1 MIRINLLTSYNETN
15 KSGGIST
22 EGVSDE
28 NKTILKEAI
37 KRVFV
42 FAIGPIGL
50 IIYESNKIPELEAK
64 LRETNSK
71 FEEAKQFNDSKQNLA
86 QEIKKYEDI
95 QAKFNAQMDFINQID
110 RDKINEYRLLTLIK
124 NSTPEKVWINKL
136 SVIGNNLTINAES
149 ADAKEL
155 EGFMAKLSESD
166 FITQVRPNS
175 QTDKKDFAGSGVETT
190 VFEITANL
198 VSRGKL

>member
-15 KSGGIST
+15 KSGGVST

-28 NKTILKEAI
+28 NKTILKEAV
-37 KRVFV
+37 KRIFV
-42 FAIGPIGL
+42 FAIGPVGL
-50 IIYESNKIPELEAK
+50 IVYESNKIPELEAK
-64 LRETNSK
+64 LRETDGK
-71 FEEAKQFNDSKQNLA
+71 FQEAKQFNDSKQNLA

-95 QAKFNAQMDFINQID
+95 QARFNAQMDFINQID

-136 SVIGNNLTINAES
+136 SVLGNNLSINAES
-149 ADAKEL
+149 SEAKEL
-155 EGFMAKLSESD
+155 EKFMAKLSESD

-175 QTDKKDFAGSGVETT
+175 QTDKKDFAGSGIQTT
-190 VFEITANL
+190 VFEITAVL